1 MQLTSLLVQRWF
13 RTALFTS
20 AVLIAAGV
28 GIVATTNMYPTVTVR
43 HVSVHETHTDWYNSG
58 TFSTQSGDWFSI
70 NVQTVGGDGKL
81 VVRRTNG
88 SDIFSE
94 VQGNSLIYEVNVNRA
109 ETCFVQ
115 IWTRSWPWTSNY
127 IDLSGTIDL
136 NRVVFSPLGYLAIGL
151 AAVGSTVIVV
161 SVLLRW
167 HQYNQAR
174 KLETEFR
181 DCPSCR
187 KRVNIT
193 KSVCPYCGH
202 DILAYV
208 KCKNCGNVYDRA
220 KTRCPNCAA
229 PNV

>member
-1 MQLTSLLVQRWF
+1 MVQRWF
-13 RTALFTS
+13 SIALFTA

-28 GIVATTNMYPTVTVR
+28 GIVATTKMYPTVTVR
-43 HVSVHETHTDWYNSG
+43 HVSVHETHIDWYNSG
-58 TFSTQSGDWFSI
+58 TFSAQSGDWFSV

-81 VVRRTNG
+81 VVRRTDG

-94 VQGNSLIYEVNVNRA
+94 VQGSSLVYEVNVNKA

-136 NRVVFSPLGYLAIGL
+136 NRVVFSPMGYLAIGL
-151 AAVGSTVIVV
+151 AVAGSTVIVG
-161 SVLLRW
+161 SILLRW
-167 HQYNQAR
+167 HKYNQAR
-174 KLETEFR
+174 KLVTEFR
-181 DCPSCR
+181 DCPNCR
-187 KRVNIT
+187 KKVSIT

-220 KTRCPNCAA
+220 QTRCPNCTA

>member
-1 MQLTSLLVQRWF
+1 MVQRWF
-13 RTALFTS
+13 GPALFVG

-43 HVSVHETHTDWYNSG
+43 HVSVNETHTDWYNSG
-58 TFSTQSGDWFSI
+58 TFSAQSGDWFSI
-70 NVQTVGGDGKL
+70 NVQTSGGDGKL
-81 VVRRTNG
+81 VVRRTDG

-94 VQGNSLIYEVNVNRA
+94 VQGSSLVYEVNLNKV

-115 IWTRSWPWTSNY
+115 IWTRSWPWPSNY

-136 NRVVFSPLGYLAIGL
+136 NRVVFSPMGYLAIGL
-151 AAVGSTVIVV
+151 AASGLAAIAGSI
-161 SVLLRW
+161 LLRW
-167 HQYNQAR
+167 HRDDQRR

-181 DCPSCR
+181 DCPNCH
-187 KRVNIT
+187 KRVSIT
-193 KSVCPYCGH
+193 RSVCPYCGH

-208 KCKNCGNVYDRA
+208 KCKNCGNVYERA
-220 KTRCPNCAA
+220 KARCPNCSS

>member
-1 MQLTSLLVQRWF
+1 MQLTSLMVQRWF
-13 RTALFTS
+13 SIALFT
-20 AVLIAAGV
+20 ATVLIAAGV
-28 GIVATTNMYPTVTVR
+28 VIVATTNMYPTVTVR
-43 HVSVHETHTDWYNSG
+43 HVSVQETHTDWYNSG
-58 TFSTQSGDWFSI
+58 TFSAQSGDWFSI

-81 VVRRTNG
+81 VVRRTDG

-94 VQGNSLIYEVNVNRA
+94 VQGSSLVYEVNVNKP

-115 IWTRSWPWTSNY
+115 IWTRSWPWPSNY

-136 NRVVFSPLGYLAIGL
+136 NRVVFSPMEYLAIGL
-151 AAVGSTVIVV
+151 AAAGSIVIVGSI
-161 SVLLRW
+161 LLRW

-181 DCPSCR
+181 DCPNCR
-187 KRVNIT
+187 KRVSIT